1 MAISQ
6 SLRQLGMLDLLE
18 TDILREDEE
27 ILKWL
32 LKDCSTGRNI
42 LWATNDY
49 APLGEGYGAKDE
61 ILPERITGEKTLVIQ
76 PRIAKSQQE
85 QDKRTRQKAE
95 VFTPSWVCNKQN
107 NLVDAAWFGRK
118 EPIFNREMDTPEG
131 NTWKATKKPI
141 RFTTRKTWQEYVRAT
156 RLEITCGEAPYLA
169 SRYDTV
175 TGNII
180 PLPERIGLL
189 DRKLRV
195 ITENTAGDREKWKY
209 WALIALQ
216 NIYGYEYQG
225 DNVLLAR
232 ENILWTIKD
241 YYHQAFHAEVPRVFF
256 RHCAEVVC
264 WNIWQ
269 MDGMKYVVPESC
281 HEEREATP
289 LLFSGMETG
298 KPKPCPGC
306 QKNDVTKHN
315 GTRCRI
321 MAWRTRKQCFFLPP
335 FSFEPIPEAKS

>member
-1 MAISQ
+1 MAISRIL
-6 SLRQLGMLDLLE
+6 SQLGTLDLLE
-18 TDILREDEE
+18 NDILREDAD
-27 ILKWL
+27 ILEWL
-32 LKDCSTGRNI
+32 LKDCSSGKNI
-42 LWATNDY
+42 IWATNDY
-49 APLGEGYGAKDE
+49 ATLGEGYGVKDE
-61 ILPERITGEKTLVIQ
+61 LLPELITGDRTQVIQ

-85 QDKRTRQKAE
+85 QDRRTRQKAE

-107 NLVDAAWFGRK
+107 NLVDAAWFRRK
-118 EPIFNREMDTPEG
+118 EPIFNREIDSPEG
-131 NTWKATKKPI
+131 NTWKATQKPI
-141 RFTTRKTWQEYVRAT
+141 RFTTRKKWQDYVRAT

-175 TGNII
+175 TGDII
-180 PLPERIGLL
+180 PLHERIGLL

-195 ITENTAGDREKWKY
+195 VTENTNGDREKWKY

-241 YYHQAFHAEVPRVFF
+241 YYHGAFHAEVPRTFF

-269 MDGMKYVVPESC
+269 MDGIKYVVPESC
-281 HEEREATP
+281 HDEIDDNP
-289 LLFSGMETG
+289 MLFSDMEQS
-298 KPKPCPGC
+298 KPKPCQCC
-306 QKNDVTKHN
+306 QKNDVKKHN
-315 GTRCRI
+315 GIRCRI
-321 MAWRTRKQCFFLPP
+321 MAWRSHQQCYFMPP
-335 FSFEPIPEAKS
+335 FSFEPIKGGK